1 MQHLTAEL
9 QETEHLF
16 GFGGIGRLDDESLPV
31 PADLVYA
38 QYAFHGARSAL
49 VSRVFTARRA
59 PDSNLKEEVLRA
71 RKRLKYWFQRAPE
84 TLASAHQQ
92 LCRLLEPRRL

>member
-59 PDSNLKEEVLRA
+59 PRI
-71 RKRLKYWFQRAPE
+71 
-84 TLASAHQQ
+84 
-92 LCRLLEPRRL
+92 